1 MDYPMIDNTDAYI
14 AVCEKANLPINKVPK
29 KGDDIPLA
37 YEMAMKE
44 LNPHLY
50 QNIVSPDPDDL
61 PADVAKR
68 FKQGMM
74 WIDDLK
80 AYEANGFTGTA
91 ANIRKA
97 MEQAQSELIAKKTA
111 EMKARN
117 DARDEAQRNK
127 PSGFTPAKNISF
139 WDPSAVA
146 FRRQHNISDDVGAG
160 C

>member
-1 MDYPMIDNTDAYI
+1 MIDNTDAYI

-29 KGDDIPLA
+29 KGDDISLA

-44 LNPHLY
+44 FNPHLY
-50 QNIVSPDPDDL
+50 QNIMSPDPDEL
-61 PADVAKR
+61 PVDVAKR

-97 MEQAQSELIAKKTA
+97 MEQAQQQMIEQKTA

-117 DARDEAQRNK
+117 DKHAENMRNRPKGIRNMPPLSPEAIARARAQWGITGE
-127 PSGFTPAKNISF
+127 PTY
-139 WDPSAVA
+139 
-146 FRRQHNISDDVGAG
+146 
-160 C
+160 